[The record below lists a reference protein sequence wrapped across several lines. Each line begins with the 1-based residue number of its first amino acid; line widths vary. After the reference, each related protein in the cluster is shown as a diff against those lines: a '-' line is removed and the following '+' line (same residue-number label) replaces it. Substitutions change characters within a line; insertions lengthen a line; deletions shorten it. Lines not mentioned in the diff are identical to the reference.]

1 MQSNLVSTPTQK
13 IILINLHILV
23 YQFCFS
29 GCSKSYIGKMERI
42 FFERVNEHA
51 FKDKNSVVYNH
62 INNCDE
68 VKYLVNLLN
77 VDQVQTK
84 HNMINLKRKYMV
96 WQLLMNMNI
105 VDRVK

>member
-1 MQSNLVSTPTQK
+1 
-13 IILINLHILV
+13 
-23 YQFCFS
+23 
-29 GCSKSYIGKMERI
+29 MERI
-42 FFERVNEHA
+42 FFERVNELA